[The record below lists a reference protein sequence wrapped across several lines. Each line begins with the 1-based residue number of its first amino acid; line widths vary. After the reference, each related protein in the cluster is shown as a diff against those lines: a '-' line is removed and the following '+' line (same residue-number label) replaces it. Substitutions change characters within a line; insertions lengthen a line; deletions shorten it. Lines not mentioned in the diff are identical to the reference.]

1 MWEYGRGRERN
12 ARARKSLAM
21 AELWYVRRFH
31 SHSSAAP
38 TGILEG
44 HLKILSLKE
53 VELQDDAK
61 AIT

>member
-1 MWEYGRGRERN
+1 
-12 ARARKSLAM
+12 
-21 AELWYVRRFH
+21 LWYVRRFP
-31 SHSSAAP
+31 AAP

-61 AIT
+61 ATPKRLNSLIPSTR